1 MKKVEVKD
9 WCTIYKFSKNGYGDV
24 SVGEK
29 EEVKCLFLYGMSQS
43 EAAYTDMTQ
52 TDAHAY
58 LDIDN
63 EFVRRLMTKDF
74 KTEAYYF
81 VINRYGQEEW
91 FKIDKLKIGR
101 TVLTDNKDNNVHVF
115 LSKCAKLI

>member
-24 SVGEK
+24 SIGEK